1 MNKKSIQFGYKH
13 FIKPVGIKNI
23 YIPAVG
29 LLGSIAGIINI
40 YFPGAIINRLYP
52 NSEVRAAAILVTV
65 FCVSTLAVSSLNTFF
80 MRKMDYESLKVTTS
94 VKKQLVSRQLSLNLL
109 TMESPEYADDFSFG
123 SKCLDRNFYSVISGV
138 IISVISLVLLLIG
151 SVTIIREKKIVC
163 LYIVGSLLLLPAS
176 YVAQNMINKN
186 KYSEQVAD
194 NSERREMETLQWNM
208 LDLQYGQE
216 VRAFGLRKFL
226 AGKYNYCRNY
236 VYDAMKVCCKK
247 NAVWAIIPAVI
258 FGTQLIAAY
267 LLTMNQYTRG
277 EIEVGDFVMY
287 VAAFTGVANAIM
299 QIADEAVRIK
309 AEGRYFGALQK
320 CFTYDTESEGE
331 RLERQTG
338 ELSFKTLEFKDV
350 SFSYGGD
357 DTYALKNI
365 NLNIHEGE
373 RIAIVGENGSG
384 KTTFI
389 KLLTGLYKPTKGAV
403 LINGK
408 DISLFGKDE
417 ISRLI
422 SPVFQDYA
430 LTYYT
435 IRENIAFADEI
446 DEERMEAVL
455 KEVGLD
461 QKIETLNKGIDTHVF
476 YKLDNEGTEM
486 SGGELQ
492 KVAIARAL
500 YKDSPIL
507 ILDEPTAAL
516 SPKAERELYHRI
528 WEFKDQRTIFLISHR
543 LSSCV
548 EAEKIVVLK
557 DGEITELGTHAELTE
572 AKGYYNS
579 LFSAQAKNYKD

>member
-1 MNKKSIQFGYKH
+1 M
-13 FIKPVGIKNI
+13 
-23 YIPAVG
+23 
-29 LLGSIAGIINI
+29 
-40 YFPGAIINRLYP
+40 
-52 NSEVRAAAILVTV
+52 
-65 FCVSTLAVSSLNTFF
+65 
-80 MRKMDYESLKVTTS
+80 
-94 VKKQLVSRQLSLNLL
+94 
-109 TMESPEYADDFSFG
+109 
-123 SKCLDRNFYSVISGV
+123 
-138 IISVISLVLLLIG
+138 
-151 SVTIIREKKIVC
+151 
-163 LYIVGSLLLLPAS
+163 
-176 YVAQNMINKN
+176 
-186 KYSEQVAD
+186 
-194 NSERREMETLQWNM
+194 
-208 LDLQYGQE
+208 
-216 VRAFGLRKFL
+216 
-226 AGKYNYCRNY
+226 
-236 VYDAMKVCCKK
+236 
-247 NAVWAIIPAVI
+247 
-258 FGTQLIAAY
+258 
-267 LLTMNQYTRG
+267 
-277 EIEVGDFVMY
+277 
-287 VAAFTGVANAIM
+287 
-299 QIADEAVRIK
+299 
-309 AEGRYFGALQK
+309 
-320 CFTYDTESEGE
+320 
-331 RLERQTG
+331 
-338 ELSFKTLEFKDV
+338 
-350 SFSYGGD
+350 
-357 DTYALKNI
+357 
-365 NLNIHEGE
+365 
-373 RIAIVGENGSG
+373 
-384 KTTFI
+384 
-389 KLLTGLYKPTKGAV
+389 
-403 LINGK
+403 INGK